1 MASPARGRLRV
12 SPPTVRTFTAVR
24 AASRPSLTP
33 GQVASTLRELEMM
46 GFIESFRDEH
56 NVTRYR
62 PCLVAKR
69 NGG

>member
-1 MASPARGRLRV
+1 MASLARSPAAMSSRAVHPL
-12 SPPTVRTFTAVR
+12 TAVR

-33 GQVASTLRELEMM
+33 GQVASTLRELEAM

-69 NGG
+69 NLK